1 MKVNDVT
8 ADTVIIRQPSIAPR
22 FGFGGEFALGFR
34 SVGRKFRPWLEVA
47 VGTQYVSR
55 AGLRFIRPSV
65 LFGIEVGRL
74 VGTN

>member
-34 SVGRKFRPWLEVA
+34 SVGSKFRPWLEVA